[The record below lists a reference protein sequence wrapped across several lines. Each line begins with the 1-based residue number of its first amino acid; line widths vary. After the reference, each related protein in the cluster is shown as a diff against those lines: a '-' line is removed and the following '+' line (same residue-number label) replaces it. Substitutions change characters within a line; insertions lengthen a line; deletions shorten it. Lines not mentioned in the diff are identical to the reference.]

1 MAEVPDTSSPE
12 YYGSIDSFLAL
23 LKAMG
28 YLFVYVATKSVTV
41 RVPIDQNPQ
50 RVRDLEAIAKT
61 ALSHSLFE
69 SYTPVTDKS
78 GVPSKIVLSFSKAVK
93 PLPLYQQV
101 EILEDYFILADRIP
115 RVVLKFDFDS
125 PKDINLTSRFM
136 NCNSIYIG
144 YEGEV
149 GDFNALEDFLKKGFP
164 DDLVVLERAYDTDDT
179 KTINRLWLDLFDYE
193 FAGAIDIPHENVI
206 VHCIGP
212 IDKGYMGDYMFF
224 LMNRDDFEELRA
236 SPSYTVI
243 PGQFADR

>member
-12 YYGSIDSFLAL
+12 HYKSINSFLAL
-23 LKAMG
+23 LQTLG
-28 YLFVYVATKSVTV
+28 YLFVHVAARGVTV
-41 RVPIDQNPQ
+41 RVPVDQNPQ

-61 ALSHSLFE
+61 ALSHDLFA
-69 SYTPVTDKS
+69 SFTPETDEF
-78 GVPSKIVLSFSKAVK
+78 GVPSKVVLSFAKAAK
-93 PLPLYQQV
+93 PTPLYQQV
-101 EILEDYFILADRIP
+101 EIPEDYFVLADRIP

-125 PKDINLTSRFM
+125 PEGITLTSRLM
-136 NCNSIYIG
+136 NRSSVYID

-149 GDFNALEDFLKKGFP
+149 GDDNALEDFLKRGFP
-164 DDLVVLERAYDTDDT
+164 NDLVVLERAYDTEDT

-224 LMNRDDFEELRA
+224 LMNRDDFEELRVP
-236 SPSYTVI
+236 PSYVVT
-243 PGQFADR
+243 PAQFDRH